1 MGTIFVDNIKQQSS
15 QGSGTITIGASGE
28 TVSFASGVT
37 GTNYPAFECNLN
49 GQTFNIANSTLTK
62 VIMTNEVLDTNS
74 AYDTSTG
81 RFTPQV
87 AGTYFVYGQIAFDS
101 TSDFD
106 NIEIMLR
113 KNESTTFG
121 DALDRNE
128 FHTSLNAH
136 GVVSLNGS
144 SDHITLHAKQ
154 VSGGTVGLLDSG
166 NGSTCT
172 FGAFR
177 IGT

>member
-1 MGTIFVDNIKQQSS
+1 MGTIKATNIEPIADNGTVTLGSS
-15 QGSGTITIGASGE
+15 GDTF
-28 TVSFASGVT
+28 SFASGVT
-37 GTNYPAFECNLN
+37 GTNFPAFECNLN
-49 GQTFNIANSTLTK
+49 GQTFNVANNTLTK
-62 VIMTNEVLDTNS
+62 VIMTNEILDTNS

-87 AGTYFVYGQIAFDS
+87 AGVYFVYGQIAFDK
-101 TSDFD
+101 TADFD

-128 FHTSLNAH
+128 FYTSLNAH

-144 SDHITLHAKQ
+144 SDHITMHAKQ
-154 VSGGTVGLLDSG
+154 VSGGTAALLDSG